1 MIVFGC
7 CGSFCTLARGLCE
20 MEKLVSAG
28 HTVQPVFSEIVQA
41 TDTRFG
47 SAADFR
53 RRAEEICGRP
63 LITSI
68 HDAEPIGPRLKAEL
82 MVVAPCTGNTLA
94 KIAHGIT
101 DSVMTMAIKAHLRNE
116 RPLILALAT
125 NDGLGANL
133 ENVGRM
139 LVRRN
144 VYFVPFGQDDPI
156 GKPRS
161 LIAHFPLLGDTI
173 EAALRGEQLQPILK

>member
-20 MEKLVSAG
+20 MEQLVAAG
-28 HTVQPVFSEIVQA
+28 HTVQPIFSEIVQT

-47 SAADFR
+47 TAADFR
-53 RRAEEICGRP
+53 RRAEELCGRP
-63 LITSI
+63 LITTI
-68 HDAEPIGPRLKAEL
+68 KDAEPIGPRLKADL
-82 MVVAPCTGNTLA
+82 MIVAPCTGNTLA

-144 VYFVPFGQDDPI
+144 VYFVPFGQDDPV

-161 LIAHFPLLGDTI
+161 LIAHFPLLTDTI
-173 EAALRGEQLQPILK
+173 EAALRGEQIQPILQ